1 MNPEEQRIERLIAMA
16 ERLIAVLESDIAA
29 LKAGKP
35 REMRTIEPEI
45 LRLSAL
51 YSREASGLNPN
62 ATKSAPAELRRKLFD
77 ATGRFRELLN
87 MQMRLL
93 TRMRGATEGMVR
105 AVAEEVERRRAPLSP
120 YGATGRTPRPTGS
133 MLYNSV
139 V

>member
-1 MNPEEQRIERLIAMA
+1 MSAEEERIERLIAMA
-16 ERLIAVLESDIAA
+16 ERLIEVLEGDIAA
-29 LKAGKP
+29 LRAGKP
-35 REMRTIEPEI
+35 RDMRSIEPEI

-62 ATKSAPAELRRKLFD
+62 AAKSAPAELRRKLFD
-77 ATGRFRELLN
+77 ATGRFKELLGQ
-87 MQMRLL
+87 QMRLL

-105 AVAEEVERRRAPLSP
+105 AVAEEIERRRAPLTP
-120 YGATGRTPRPTGS
+120 YGATARAPRQSGA